1 MMMSA
6 KYDNTSSCQQSA
18 INPQQPEQQMK
29 PDENKMVDMAQMKTD
44 KTWDGCETE

>member
-6 KYDNTSSCQQSA
+6 KYDNTSCQHSA

-29 PDENKMVDMAQMKTD
+29 PNENKMVDMAQVKTD
-44 KTWDGCETE
+44 KTRDGCGTE